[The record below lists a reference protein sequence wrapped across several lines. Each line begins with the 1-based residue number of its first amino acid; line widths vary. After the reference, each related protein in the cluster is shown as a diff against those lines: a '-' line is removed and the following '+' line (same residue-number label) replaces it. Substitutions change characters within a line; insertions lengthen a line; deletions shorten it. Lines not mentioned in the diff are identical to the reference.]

1 MKSIA
6 LLLFAALALQA
17 SDRTGVYAKI
27 DRVEIENDT
36 AKIHGVFAAAS
47 PDNGR
52 DYLAPVRG
60 YLYFKTASNADM
72 ARKEWNDL
80 KQMAGSGDIVAFGTR
95 AFTARIRKSGD
106 KTENPDPYPVNTGIQ
121 RVRGNT
127 DYSPVRSLL
136 DFKN

>member
-6 LLLFAALALQA
+6 LLLFTALALPA

-27 DRVEIENDT
+27 ERVEIENDT
-36 AKIHGVFAAAS
+36 ARIHGVFAPAS

-60 YLYFKTASNADM
+60 YLYFKTGTNADM

-80 KQMAGSGDIVAFGTR
+80 KQIAGTGDIVAFGTR
-95 AFTARIRKSGD
+95 AFTTRIRKPGE
-106 KTENPDPYPVNTGIQ
+106 KAENPDAYPVNTGIQ

-127 DYSPVRSLL
+127 DYAPVRSLL